1 MGKEL
6 ANANL
11 FKQRDFPQLSADFA
25 DCGCAACCA
34 ATIASI
40 MEGTFVTPRQL
51 RDRGV
56 FTKKTSYVY
65 WGNISDRYAFHSRE
79 YRGNGLLGIALSV
92 IKREIDQGR
101 PVLLNIQN
109 TNWPHYIVA
118 YGYDNECAVD
128 WDVKICEPWEGL
140 PKLNQVWK
148 LWPYFEGIN
157 GVYWLKK

>member
-1 MGKEL
+1 
-6 ANANL
+6 
-11 FKQRDFPQLSADFA
+11 
-25 DCGCAACCA
+25 
-34 ATIASI
+34 
-40 MEGTFVTPRQL
+40 MECLP
-51 RDRGV
+51 
-56 FTKKTSYVY
+56 KKTSNVY

-157 GVYWLKK
+157 RVYWLKK